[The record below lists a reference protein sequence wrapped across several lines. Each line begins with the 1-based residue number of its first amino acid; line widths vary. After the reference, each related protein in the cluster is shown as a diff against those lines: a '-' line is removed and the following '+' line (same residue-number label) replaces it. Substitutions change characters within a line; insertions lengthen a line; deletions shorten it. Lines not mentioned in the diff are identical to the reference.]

1 MAAAA
6 AAMPAIMSASL
17 GVAEPR
23 IVIAGAGLHGSA
35 LAYYL
40 TQRGE
45 TPLVVERHSVAAA
58 ASGKGGGFLAR
69 DWGSGP
75 TTALHQVSFQLHA
88 ELAKALDIKSYR
100 RIPVLSVTPGQR
112 SARTN
117 DICPWL
123 DGDIADS
130 RWMDKD
136 GGAQVAPYELC
147 TKLMKSAESSGAELK
162 IGTVEGVEKE
172 DGRISHVIVDGE
184 KIPCKAFVCTMG
196 PWAALAQ
203 DWFDMPVP
211 MTGIKSTSIVFKD
224 SKNEVEPYALFC
236 GEDDR
241 FGTHLEVYPRN
252 SGEVYLCG
260 IGGSEYVDADE
271 LRAGKYPPGEVHA
284 DPKRVEAATKSFS
297 TMSNRL
303 GGTPETVQAC
313 MRPCPPDALPYMGK
327 VQGFENAYMSAGHNC
342 WGILWAPVSGKAM
355 SELILD
361 GKSSCVDLKAFDPAR
376 FKPKK
381 SGGRGRKMR
390 EQDVGEQW

>member
-1 MAAAA
+1 
-6 AAMPAIMSASL
+6 
-17 GVAEPR
+17 
-23 IVIAGAGLHGSA
+23 
-35 LAYYL
+35 
-40 TQRGE
+40 
-45 TPLVVERHSVAAA
+45 
-58 ASGKGGGFLAR
+58 
-69 DWGSGP
+69 
-75 TTALHQVSFQLHA
+75 
-88 ELAKALDIKSYR
+88 
-100 RIPVLSVTPGQR
+100 
-112 SARTN
+112 
-117 DICPWL
+117 
-123 DGDIADS
+123 
-130 RWMDKD
+130 MDKD

-271 LRAGKYPPGEVHA
+271 LRAGKYPSGRGARRPEARRSGDQVLFDHEQPTGRHAGDRAGVHA
-284 DPKRVEAATKSFS
+284 P
-297 TMSNRL
+297 L
-303 GGTPETVQAC
+303 
-313 MRPCPPDALPYMGK
+313 
-327 VQGFENAYMSAGHNC
+327 
-342 WGILWAPVSGKAM
+342 
-355 SELILD
+355 
-361 GKSSCVDLKAFDPAR
+361 PAR
-376 FKPKK
+376 RPAIH
-381 SGGRGRKMR
+381 GQGAGL
-390 EQDVGEQW
+390 